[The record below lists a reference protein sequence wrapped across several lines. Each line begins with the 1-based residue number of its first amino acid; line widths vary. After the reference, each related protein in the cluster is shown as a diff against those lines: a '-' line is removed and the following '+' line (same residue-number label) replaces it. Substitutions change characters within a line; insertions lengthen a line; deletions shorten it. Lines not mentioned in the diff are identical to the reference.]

1 MLSTKD
7 LSTLPDTG
15 RLKNFCKGLAA
26 LDIIMLEEEW
36 SFIRHYTY
44 NPTWR
49 KGKEAFFATDGSD
62 QSMIVMFAPEGY
74 VINGVDSELYDW
86 EKKLPNIEDLTEGM
100 PSTLQKL
107 MNSREVKKMKSTFC
121 VWTEDGTTWNCN
133 PINGKDAS
141 EDLLSMIDGNPQTYV
156 EYGKWHSADLPLE
169 VVGQLCE
176 GVPLAKEMILA
187 LNPKRSEWDEIKAGL
202 DRIGYPNDL

>member
-36 SFIRHYTY
+36 SFIRHYSY
-44 NPTWR
+44 NPVWR

-62 QSMIVMFAPEGY
+62 QSMLVMFAPEGC

-86 EKKLPNIEDLTEGM
+86 EEKLPNIDELTEGI
-100 PSTLQKL
+100 PPVLKKL
-107 MNSREVKKMKSTFC
+107 MHSREVKKMKSTFC
-121 VWTEDGTTWNCN
+121 VWTEDGVTWNCN

-176 GVPLAKEMILA
+176 GVPLTKEMILA
-187 LNPKRSEWDEIKAGL
+187 LNPKRSGWDEIKAGL

>member
-1 MLSTKD
+1 MLSTKN

-62 QSMIVMFAPEGY
+62 QSMIVMFAPEGC

-202 DRIGYPNDL
+202 DRIGYPNNL

>member
-44 NPTWR
+44 NSTWR

-62 QSMIVMFAPEGY
+62 QSMIVMFAPEGC

-86 EKKLPNIEDLTEGM
+86 EEKLPNIEDLTEGM
-100 PSTLQKL
+100 PYILQKL

-133 PINGKDAS
+133 SINGKDAS
-141 EDLLSMIDGNPQTYV
+141 EDLLFMIDGNPQTYV

-176 GVPLAKEMILA
+176 GVPLTKEMILA

-202 DRIGYPNDL
+202 DRIGYPNNL

>member
-44 NPTWR
+44 NSTWQ

-62 QSMIVMFAPEGY
+62 QSMIVMFASEGC

-100 PSTLQKL
+100 PSSLQKL

-176 GVPLAKEMILA
+176 GVPLTKEMILA

>member
-36 SFIRHYTY
+36 SFIRHYSY
-44 NPTWR
+44 NPVWR

-62 QSMIVMFAPEGY
+62 QSMLVMFAPEGC

-86 EKKLPNIEDLTEGM
+86 EEKLPNIDELTEGI
-100 PSTLQKL
+100 PPVLKKL
-107 MNSREVKKMKSTFC
+107 MHSREVKKMKSTFC

-202 DRIGYPNDL
+202 DRIGYPNNL

>member
-44 NPTWR
+44 NSTWR

-62 QSMIVMFAPEGY
+62 QSMIVMFAPEGC

-86 EKKLPNIEDLTEGM
+86 EEKLPNIEDLTEGM
-100 PSTLQKL
+100 PPTLQKL

-141 EDLLSMIDGNPQTYV
+141 EDLLSMIDGNPQIYV

-176 GVPLAKEMILA
+176 GVPLTKEMILA

-202 DRIGYPNDL
+202 DRIGYPNNL

>member
-62 QSMIVMFAPEGY
+62 QSMIAMFAPEGC

-86 EKKLPNIEDLTEGM
+86 EEKLPNIDELTEGM

-156 EYGKWHSADLPLE
+156 EYGKWHSADLPLD
-169 VVGQLCE
+169 VVRQLCE
-176 GVPLAKEMILA
+176 GVPLTKEMVLA

-202 DRIGYPNDL
+202 DRIGYPNNL

>member
-44 NPTWR
+44 NSTWR

-62 QSMIVMFAPEGY
+62 QSMIVMFAPEGC

-86 EKKLPNIEDLTEGM
+86 EEKLPNIEDLTEGM
-100 PSTLQKL
+100 PYILQKL

-133 PINGKDAS
+133 SINGKDAS

-176 GVPLAKEMILA
+176 GVPLTKEMILA

-202 DRIGYPNDL
+202 DRIGYPNNL

>member
-1 MLSTKD
+1 
-7 LSTLPDTG
+7 
-15 RLKNFCKGLAA
+15 
-26 LDIIMLEEEW
+26 
-36 SFIRHYTY
+36 
-44 NPTWR
+44 
-49 KGKEAFFATDGSD
+49 
-62 QSMIVMFAPEGY
+62 MFAPEGC

-121 VWTEDGTTWNCN
+121 VWTEDGATWKCN

-141 EDLLSMIDGNPQTYV
+141 EYLLSMIDGNPQTYV
-156 EYGKWHSADLPLE
+156 EYGKWHSADLPLD
-169 VVGQLCE
+169 VVRQLCE
-176 GVPLAKEMILA
+176 GVPLTKEMVLA

-202 DRIGYPNDL
+202 DRIGYPNNL

>member
-169 VVGQLCE
+169 VVRQLCE

-202 DRIGYPNDL
+202 DRIGYPNNL